1 MMLSAIN
8 RKKENVLEF
17 QRREKWHLD
26 KIMDAFP
33 TGETLV

>member
-1 MMLSAIN
+1 MMLSTI
-8 RKKENVLEF
+8 KQKENALEV